1 MINVRYGFG
10 FAEPSI
16 PRGLAA
22 SLPRPPTAERPL
34 YSESADG
41 IDADRGEQNN
51 LATGTK
57 IEAPRRIRALGV
69 VFGDTGKHPRRPFY
83 WHILFRRVGAICL

>member
-1 MINVRYGFG
+1 MINVRYGCG

-16 PRGLAA
+16 PRGPRCLNLASA
-22 SLPRPPTAERPL
+22 GRPL
-34 YSESADG
+34 HRESAGG
-41 IDADRGEQNN
+41 IDANRKEQNN